1 MIDRFITYLTK
12 EKRYSINTAIS
23 YRNDL
28 NAFMEYIG
36 KNYAETEIAKCSSL
50 IIRSWLAE
58 MAAFDYNPRSLRR
71 KKTALSSFYR
81 YLIYI
86 GITDTNPT
94 RGIPLPKLP
103 GRLPVFADE
112 KSVTTILQ
120 SDEDQN
126 DYQAVRN
133 HLMFEFFYAT
143 GMRLSELIGI
153 RPEDVDYNQC
163 TVKILGKR
171 NKERIVPFSN
181 QLLTNMKAHDK
192 LRDSYF
198 EEMETDPFYF
208 LTNSGKKL
216 YPKYVYRTIHH
227 YLEGAAS
234 LSKKSPHVMR
244 HTFATHL
251 LQNGADLNSIKEL
264 LGHANLAATQ
274 VYTHT
279 NIRQLKEIYHK
290 SHPKS

>member
-1 MIDRFITYLTK
+1 MIERFITYLTK
-12 EKRYSINTAIS
+12 EKRYSPHTATS
-23 YRNDL
+23 YCNDL
-28 NAFMEYIG
+28 NSFRKYLDDNYQGIAFE
-36 KNYAETEIAKCSSL
+36 KCSPSV
-50 IIRSWLAE
+50 IRSWLADLAS
-58 MAAFDYNPRSLRR
+58 MDYNPRSLRR
-71 KKTALSSFYR
+71 KRTALSSFYR

-86 GITDTNPT
+86 GKTDTNPT

-112 KSVTTILQ
+112 KSVQTILHA
-120 SDEDQN
+120 DESED

-133 HLMFEFFYAT
+133 HLMFELFYAT

-153 RPEDVDYNQC
+153 RPTDIDYGNC

-171 NKERIVPFSN
+171 NKERIIPFSE
-181 QLLTNMKAHDK
+181 QLRMRMKAHDK
-192 LRDSYF
+192 LKEVYF
-198 EEMETDPFYF
+198 EGMETEEYYF
-208 LTNSGKKL
+208 LTNSGRRM
-216 YPKYVYRTIHH
+216 YAKYVYRTIRS
-227 YLEGAAS
+227 YLEGVTS

-274 VYTHT
+274 IYTHT
-279 NIRQLKEIYHK
+279 NIKQLKEIYHK